1 MNFTSTLN
9 VVFQV
14 PTVRTERENQ
24 IYPKTSKRKFKGSQL
39 ISWLS
44 EIEVVFKVYQIL
56 YHEISQIKKNWP
68 KHFLALQGRVYTH
81 SDQGSDKRALMDFN
95 LSVKA

>member
-1 MNFTSTLN
+1 MLYSKSPLLE
-9 VVFQV
+9 Q
-14 PTVRTERENQ
+14 REK
-24 IYPKTSKRKFKGSQL
+24 IKFILQQASANLREVNWL

-44 EIEVVFKVYQIL
+44 ETLVVFKVYQIL

-81 SDQGSDKRALMDFN
+81 SGQGSDKRALMDFN

>member
-24 IYPKTSKRKFKGSQL
+24 IYPKTSMRKFKGSQL

-44 EIEVVFKVYQIL
+44 ETLVVFKVYQIL
-56 YHEISQIKKNWP
+56 YHEISQVKKNLP

-81 SDQGSDKRALMDFN
+81 SGQGSDKRALMDFN

>member
-24 IYPKTSKRKFKGSQL
+24 IYPKTRKRKFKGSQL
-39 ISWLS
+39 ISSLS
-44 EIEVVFKVYQIL
+44 ETLVVFKVYQIL
-56 YHEISQIKKNWP
+56 YHEISQIKKN
-68 KHFLALQGRVYTH
+68 
-81 SDQGSDKRALMDFN
+81 
-95 LSVKA
+95 

>member
-44 EIEVVFKVYQIL
+44 ETYTKPI
-56 YHEISQIKKNWP
+56 P
-68 KHFLALQGRVYTH
+68 KYT
-81 SDQGSDKRALMDFN
+81 KFYIMKYL
-95 LSVKA
+95 K